1 MVLQL
6 TGVTPDPA
14 LLDLPWAV
22 PLEDWPASAIV
33 SLPRGL
39 SRHTVRFVRLG
50 DDVYAIKELT
60 ERYAKREYRLLR
72 DLARLDVPAVEAD
85 AVVTGRVT
93 DEGEE
98 LDSALITKH
107 LQFSLPYR
115 ALFSTTLR
123 SDTTTRLLD
132 ALAVLLVRLHLAGF
146 YWGDCSLS
154 NTLFRR
160 DAGAFAAY
168 LVDAE
173 TGELH
178 PAVSKGQRAG
188 DIELARTNILGDL
201 LDLEAGGLLHPS
213 IDPMDTADEICRR
226 YNSLWAELTGTEV
239 LDVAEWH
246 RLDSRIRRL
255 NKLGFDVAELQI
267 QRNAGERRV
276 VVQPKVVDSG
286 YHQRKLL
293 RLTGLDVEENQ
304 ARRLLN
310 DLEAFRA
317 HLTDTAGE
325 RDEEIAAHRW
335 LLESF
340 QPTVAAVPAELR
352 RKLEPAQLFHEV
364 LDHRWYLS
372 EADGRDVG
380 LAAATKSYVDTVLGA
395 KPDERAVL
403 VDGTVEID

>member
-1 MVLQL
+1 
-6 TGVTPDPA
+6 
-14 LLDLPWAV
+14 
-22 PLEDWPASAIV
+22 
-33 SLPRGL
+33 
-39 SRHTVRFVRLG
+39 
-50 DDVYAIKELT
+50 
-60 ERYAKREYRLLR
+60 
-72 DLARLDVPAVEAD
+72 
-85 AVVTGRVT
+85 VT

-132 ALAVLLVRLHLAGF
+132 ALVVLLVRLHLAGF

-178 PAVSKGQRAG
+178 PAASDGQRAQ

-213 IDPMDTADEICRR
+213 IDPIDTADEICQR
-226 YNSLWAELTGTEV
+226 YNGLWAELTGPEV

-267 QRNAGERRV
+267 QRDAGERRV
-276 VVQPKVVDSG
+276 VVQPKVVDAG
-286 YHQRKLL
+286 YHQRRLL

-310 DLEAFRA
+310 DLEAFCA

-352 RKLEPAQLFHEV
+352 LKLEPAQLFHEV

-380 LAAATKSYVDTVLGA
+380 LTAATKSYVDTVLGA

-403 VDGTVEID
+403 VDGTAEID

>member
-1 MVLQL
+1 MALQL
-6 TGVTPDPA
+6 TGVTHDPA
-14 LLDLPWAV
+14 LLDLPWSV
-22 PLEDWPASAIV
+22 PLEAWPAGALV
-33 SLPRGL
+33 ALPRGL
-39 SRHTVRFVRLG
+39 SRHIVRFVRLG
-50 DDVYAIKELT
+50 DEVYAIKEVT
-60 ERYAKREYRLLR
+60 ERFAQREYRLLR
-72 DLARLDVPAVEAD
+72 DLARLDVPAVEAA
-85 AVVTGRVT
+85 AVVTDRRSADGA
-93 DEGEE
+93 E
-98 LDSALITKH
+98 LDCALITRH

-115 ALFSTTLR
+115 ARLR
-123 SDTTTRLLD
+123 STRRGAPTTRLLD

-178 PAVSKGQRAG
+178 PSVSEGQRTQ
-188 DIELARTNILGDL
+188 DIEIARTNILGDL
-201 LDLEAGGLLHPS
+201 LDLEAGDLLHPA
-213 IDPMDTADEICRR
+213 IDPVETADEICRR
-226 YNSLWAELTGTEV
+226 YSGLWSELTGPEV

-246 RLDSRIRRL
+246 RVDSRIRRL
-255 NKLGFDVAELQI
+255 NNLGFDVAELQI
-267 QRNAGERRV
+267 QHDAGERRAV
-276 VVQPKVVDSG
+276 VRPKVVDAG
-286 YHQRKLL
+286 YHQRRLL

-310 DLEAFRA
+310 DLETFRA
-317 HLTDTAGE
+317 QLAEMSGE

-335 LLESF
+335 LLEVF
-340 QPTVAAVPAELR
+340 QPTVVAVPAELR

-372 EADGRDVG
+372 EAAGRDVG
-380 LAAATKSYVDTVLGA
+380 LAVATRSYVATVLAA

-403 VDGTVEID
+403 VEGSAEID